1 MKGKYS
7 MENRI
12 LKYILKIPKEENNL
26 VTKRKAYLIN
36 FSILIL
42 LLITI
47 TILCITE
54 GWLKL
59 SEYEEYART
68 VENPNIT
75 TIMGPVL
82 LIGPAYTFLGT
93 LSISFIMKFIKHID
107 WRIKGVL
114 KKLPIFVTL
123 FTIPAWLMSSFIVQ
137 SLHMIQ

>member
-1 MKGKYS
+1 

-42 LLITI
+42 LFITI

-75 TIMGPVL
+75 TVMGPVL

-107 WRIKGVL
+107 WRIKEVL

>member
-42 LLITI
+42 LFITI
-47 TILCITE
+47 TTLCITE

-68 VENPNIT
+68 VENSNIT

>member
-36 FSILIL
+36 FLILIL
-42 LLITI
+42 LFITI

-75 TIMGPVL
+75 TVMGPVL

>member
-42 LLITI
+42 LFITI

-75 TIMGPVL
+75 TVMGPVL

-107 WRIKGVL
+107 WRIKEVL